1 MADVTIRSR
10 KDGVVELAPKHAPA
24 DASDR
29 LLVIGTVL
37 FAAAG
42 LFLSGLMPAG
52 VFAAIAAS
60 CLAGEVV
67 LALRALVLYVVRPAS
82 DVLELA
88 RCRAQRR

>member
-10 KDGVVELAPKHAPA
+10 EDGVVELAPKHAPA
-24 DASDR
+24 DGADR

-37 FAAAG
+37 LAAAG
-42 LFLSGLMPAG
+42 LFASGLMPAG
-52 VFAAIAAS
+52 VLALIAAS

-67 LALRALVLYVVRPAS
+67 LAIRALVLVLARPAA

-88 RCRAQRR
+88 RRRPQRR